1 MKIDCARTREI
12 IRDRERCMHIA
23 NNAIAIRVD
32 RNVHLLIIA
41 DRIITITVS
50 DAAFTSYERITCD
63 LTDTIFRE
71 MKNENPCC
79 LISVIIF
86 FFFIFDFV
94 QMSELNYFLTS
105 LVVVEKNFF
114 V

>member
-12 IRDRERCMHIA
+12 IRNRERVWCIHIA

-50 DAAFTSYERITCD
+50 DVAFTSYERITCD
-63 LTDTIFRE
+63 LTDAIFRGIK
-71 MKNENPCC
+71 MK
-79 LISVIIF
+79 II
-86 FFFIFDFV
+86 V
-94 QMSELNYFLTS
+94 
-105 LVVVEKNFF
+105 
-114 V
+114 